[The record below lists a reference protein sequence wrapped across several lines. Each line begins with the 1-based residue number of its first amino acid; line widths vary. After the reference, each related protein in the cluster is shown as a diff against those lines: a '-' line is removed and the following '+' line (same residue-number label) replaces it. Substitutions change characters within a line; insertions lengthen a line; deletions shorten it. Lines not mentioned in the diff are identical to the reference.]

1 MSEFE
6 MDFGEE
12 LIEVIAKKLLDEGV
26 DDTHRNIRLFLKDF
40 MDWSDCVL
48 DEDYVEDS
56 ATTTESDDSDSEPSN
71 YRREVRGVVV
81 EEEYDIEVDDK
92 GFHSLKD
99 CVIKKK

>member
-1 MSEFE
+1 

-12 LIEVIAKKLLDEGV
+12 LIEVIAKKLLDEGA
-26 DDTHRNIRLFLKDF
+26 DDSHRNIRLFIRDF

-48 DEDYVEDS
+48 DEDYVEVEDS
-56 ATTTESDDSDSEPSN
+56 ATTESDESDSEP
-71 YRREVRGVVV
+71 EVRGVVV
-81 EEEYDIEVDDK
+81 EEEYETEVDDN